1 MRILIAIYGSVHD
14 KAALYLG
21 ARLALRSASPP
32 TLLTISPSKA
42 KPGAVPPHA
51 RAYLEDKGLKVEQLH
66 RSGEPAEVIVG
77 EATASRYDLVV
88 LGDGHNN
95 GVLDRVRSTPISLRI
110 IRHSP
115 CPALI
120 VKGESRPVQRIL
132 LCDSGAENPSTGL
145 RLNDE
150 PSCFQ
155 RFTRQLAGLFAQDAE
170 ITVLHVMSQM
180 SAGPGVRGKQL
191 RAEAEE
197 LIQEHTPEGELLARD
212 VQTLEH
218 AQLRTHAEVRHGLV
232 VDEIRDEARSGDYD
246 LVVIGAHRARGWQRV
261 LLEDLTH
268 KLVLQLDRPVLVV

>member
-1 MRILIAIYGSVHD
+1 MRILIAIYGSAHD

-21 ARLALRSASPP
+21 ARLAQRSASPP
-32 TLLTISPSKA
+32 TLLTVSPTRPKQNT
-42 KPGAVPPHA
+42 VPPHA
-51 RAYLEDKGLKVEQLH
+51 CDYLKDRGLKVEQLH
-66 RSGEPAEVIVG
+66 RPGEPAEVIVG
-77 EATASRYDLVV
+77 EATAGGYDLVI
-88 LGDGHNN
+88 LGDGQNN

-120 VKGESRPVQRIL
+120 VKGESRPIQRIL
-132 LCDSGAENPSTGL
+132 LCDSGAEDLSTGL
-145 RLNDE
+145 RLNE
-150 PSCFQ
+150 GPSCFQ
-155 RFTRQLAGLFAQDAE
+155 RFTRQLATLFAQDAE

-191 RAEAEE
+191 RAAAEE
-197 LIQEHTPEGELLARD
+197 LIQEHAPEGELLARD
-212 VQTLEH
+212 VQTLEYAH
-218 AQLRTHAEVRHGLV
+218 LRTHAEVRHGLV

>member
-1 MRILIAIYGSVHD
+1 MRILIAIYGSAHD

-32 TLLTISPSKA
+32 TLLTIRPTKA
-42 KPGAVPPHA
+42 KPSAVPPHA
-51 RAYLEDKGLKVEQLH
+51 DDYLLNMGLKVEQLH
-66 RSGEPAEVIVG
+66 RSGEPAELIVG
-77 EATASRYDLVV
+77 EATAGGYDLII
-88 LGDGHNN
+88 LGDGQDN

-120 VKGESRPVQRIL
+120 VKGASHPVQRIL

-145 RLNDE
+145 GLVDG

-155 RFTRQLAGLFAQDAE
+155 RFTRQLASLFAEDAE

-180 SAGPGVRGKQL
+180 SAGPGVRGQQL
-191 RAEAEE
+191 RARAGE

-218 AQLRTHAEVRHGLV
+218 AHLRTHAEVRHGLV

-246 LVVIGAHRARGWQRV
+246 LVVIGAHRARGWRRV

>member
-1 MRILIAIYGSVHD
+1 MRILIAIYGSTHD
-14 KAALYLG
+14 RAALYLG
-21 ARLALRSASPP
+21 ARLALRSGSPP
-32 TLLTISPSKA
+32 TLLIINPTRPKRS
-42 KPGAVPPHA
+42 AVPPHA
-51 RAYLEDKGLKVEQLH
+51 RDYLVDAGLKVEQLQ

-77 EATASRYDLVV
+77 EATAGHCDLLIV
-88 LGDGHNN
+88 GDGQTN

-110 IRHSP
+110 IRYSP

-120 VKGESRPVQRIL
+120 VKGESRPVLRIL
-132 LCDSGAENPSTGL
+132 LCESGAESPSTGL
-145 RLNDE
+145 RLNDG

-155 RFTRQLAGLFAQDAE
+155 RFTRQLASVFAQDAE

-191 RAEAEE
+191 RAEVEE
-197 LIQEHTPEGELLARD
+197 LIQEHTPEGELLQRD

-218 AQLRTHAEVRHGLV
+218 ARLRTHAEVRHGLV
-232 VDEIRDEARSGDYD
+232 IDEIRDEARSGDYD
-246 LVVIGAHRARGWQRV
+246 LVVIGAHRAQGWQRV